1 MVKSG
6 ISKEELINWGG
17 TEVFNQAIALCNSGD
32 VKDVVYDDEKLT
44 VSGKIIQPS
53 GYEMP
58 VSLQLLANER
68 IKSLCPCATNQKFG
82 RVAHMSLQSGL
93 HAM

>member
-1 MVKSG
+1 MRAIASQAHTPRRFHLRVIMVKSG

-44 VSGKIIQPS
+44 VSGKIIQPMLKRT
-53 GYEMP
+53 G
-58 VSLQLLANER
+58 
-68 IKSLCPCATNQKFG
+68 
-82 RVAHMSLQSGL
+82 
-93 HAM
+93 